1 MKTRTIE
8 KKMKAVI
15 LLSLLKSVIAQS
27 CTGEDLLVD
36 DFSTIQFKFFD
47 NANRTINKI
56 GGDYGT
62 DGQTTFTIDTDARTI
77 TVIPQAATIQFF
89 YAKYVS

>member
-1 MKTRTIE
+1 
-8 KKMKAVI
+8 MKAVI

-27 CTGEDLLVD
+27 CTGQDVLVD
-36 DFSTIQFKFFD
+36 DFSTIQYKFFD

-62 DGQTTFTIDTDARTI
+62 DDNTTFAIDTNARTI
-77 TVIPQAATIQFF
+77 TVIPRQAPIVFF

>member
-1 MKTRTIE
+1 
-8 KKMKAVI
+8 MKAVI

-27 CTGEDLLVD
+27 CTGQDVLVD
-36 DFSTIQFKFFD
+36 DFSTIQYKFFD
-47 NANRTINKI
+47 GANRTINKI

-62 DGQTTFTIDTDARTI
+62 DGHTTFTIDTDAKTI
-77 TVIPQAATIQFF
+77 TVIPRQAETVFF